1 MFLYNM
7 ANNPLFR
14 PTTSPT
20 STTKPSKAV
29 NNTETSV
36 RLSHNTFDNSYFN
49 FKTQRYGLLEPF
61 FWKDCVAGDNEP
73 FSNSHNVRSLPFAS
87 PILSPM
93 KLNKDYFMIPKY
105 AIQPHTWDYIFKNP
119 NQGDDVPYD
128 SQNLFPL
135 VSYLARSSGDPH
147 EVVSIF
153 DALEYVIYR
162 FSDNLFSPYDLLRLI
177 VLEPFFSSGSLLYN
191 LGYKLNPVIV
201 DQDTGNHLSFDE
213 FFDAVFSALRF
224 FSFAIDFDDP
234 DSVSGYRTVNFTT
247 SPDSSSLSNPVVV
260 DLFTAISL
268 IRSFFGNIR
277 FFTIDVSGESLP
289 FYSLIKPDWLV
300 SDLVDDRLNS
310 LSVDPLDCVRLD
322 NVVAYQYACAQYY
335 VNPRVDFLYNAQLF
349 RDNYIQL
356 VRLGHL
362 GPEFNEDVLIANF
375 NLNGIPVL
383 YDYFSLH
390 YHWYSMEMYLTSFFR
405 HDLIDDDISNGLSL
419 FQKYCNPV
427 MYLFSY
433 REQLRFGNYF
443 TDSRTQAL
451 GYGQPG
457 SDTVVVN
464 DDQSISVTD
473 LSQKLVLERF
483 RSAVAHLDGSAEDYL
498 ATMFHEQLPPDY
510 HYPKFIAHSE
520 FAINGSEVS
529 NTTSD
534 NQGNIVTNLMSGDD
548 TAEFNVVVNVPSV
561 LIGIS
566 YVSIPETYCQIKER
580 QYFHGDRYDMFQP
593 MLQYFGDQEIY
604 NREVSDE
611 IPNPADA
618 YGFVSRNGEYK
629 QRVSQVSGG
638 FLTRLRSWIFT
649 VDLPSFAGESSM
661 PRLAFT
667 QSPLAIRAHDFEFN
681 RFLSAQTGLSLGTG
695 FHFIMQ
701 YNNKNVDNR
710 PMDVNPLPLY
720 PSNNL

>member
-1 MFLYNM
+1 M

-20 STTKPSKAV
+20 NTTKPTKAV
-29 NNTETSV
+29 NNTDTRV

-49 FKTQRYGLLEPF
+49 FKTQRYGQLEPF

-119 NQGDDVPYD
+119 NQGDDVPSD
-128 SQNLFPL
+128 SHNLFPL
-135 VSYLARSSGDPH
+135 VGSIQRSSDDTTLYKTDL
-147 EVVSIF
+147 F
-153 DALEYVIYR
+153 DAISIICDR
-162 FSDNLFSPYDLLRLI
+162 FSNNVFTDLDYLRLL

-191 LGYKLNPVIV
+191 LGFKFNPSFKLY
-201 DQDTGNHLSFDE
+201 GNDNILSFDE
-213 FFDAVFSALRF
+213 FFDSVFREAVL
-224 FSFAIDFDDP
+224 SFTIDFDDP
-234 DSVSGYRTVNFTT
+234 DSVTGTRSITFITDKAFASDEVVIDMFTALSLLRTYFGSISYFGVLNRDDISISPTLLDSFEYSVTT
-247 SPDSSSLSNPVVV
+247 SSSGTLSR
-260 DLFTAISL
+260 D
-268 IRSFFGNIR
+268 NI
-277 FFTIDVSGESLP
+277 
-289 FYSLIKPDWLV
+289 
-300 SDLVDDRLNS
+300 
-310 LSVDPLDCVRLD
+310 DPLDCIRLD
-322 NVVAYQYACAQYY
+322 NIVAYQYACAQYY

-356 VRLGHL
+356 VRQAYEVGIGGSLNL
-362 GPEFNEDVLIANF
+362 SNF

-390 YHWYSMEMYLTSFFR
+390 YHWYSLAAFLIAIFR
-405 HDLIDDDISNGLSL
+405 KDIVADDAPIGVSL
-419 FQKYCNPV
+419 LHFQSLCNPV

-498 ATMFHEQLPPDY
+498 QTMFHEQLPPDY

-534 NQGNIVTNLMSGDD
+534 NQGNIVTNLKSGED
-548 TAEFNVVVNVPSV
+548 TAEFNIVVNVPSV

-566 YVSIPETYCQIKER
+566 YVSIPETYCQLKER

-618 YGFVSRNGEYK
+618 YGYVSRNGEYK

-649 VDLPSFAGESSM
+649 VDLPSFAGESAM

-667 QSPLAIRAHDFEFN
+667 QSPLAIRAHDYEFN
-681 RFLSAQTGLSLGTG
+681 RFLAAQTGLSLGTG

>member
-1 MFLYNM
+1 M
-7 ANNPLFR
+7 AHNPLFR

-20 STTKPSKAV
+20 NTTKPTKAV
-29 NNTETSV
+29 NNTDTSV

-49 FKTQRYGLLEPF
+49 FKTQRYGQLEPF

-87 PILSPM
+87 PILSTM
-93 KLNKDYFMIPKY
+93 KLNKDYFMVPKY

-119 NQGDDVPYD
+119 NQGDDVPSD
-128 SQNLFPL
+128 AQNLFPL
-135 VSYLARSSGDPH
+135 VVRLSGTGYTSGNYS
-147 EVVSIF
+147 VF
-153 DALEYVIYR
+153 DALSSVVRR
-162 FSDNLFSPYDLLRLI
+162 FHSGENSTFDYLRLL

-191 LGYKLNPVIV
+191 LGFKFNPSFIS
-201 DQDTGNHLSFDE
+201 DDSSTIISFDE
-213 FFDAVFSALRF
+213 YFDYVFRASNLFFT
-224 FSFAIDFDDP
+224 IDLDDP
-234 DSVSGYRTVNFTT
+234 DSASGVRSVSFSTDPNDED
-247 SPDSSSLSNPVVV
+247 DSVVHI
-260 DLFTAISL
+260 DLFTALSL
-268 IRSFFGNIR
+268 LRSFFGNISR
-277 FFTIDVSGESLP
+277 FSVENLASGFIIP
-289 FYSLIKPDWLV
+289 YSLYREVNYPVTVPVAGIISRD
-300 SDLVDDRLNS
+300 SI
-310 LSVDPLDCVRLD
+310 DPLDCVRLD
-322 NVVAYQYACAQYY
+322 TIVAYQYACAQYY
-335 VNPRVDFLYNAQLF
+335 VNPRVDFLYNAQLY

-356 VRLGHL
+356 VRSAVQS
-362 GPEFNEDVLIANF
+362 FTSDFVVSIDSF
-375 NLNGIPVL
+375 SLNGIPVL
-383 YDYFSLH
+383 YDYFSLR
-390 YHWYSMEMYLTSFFR
+390 YHWFSMLTYMSAIFSYDLDNLADTISLASFITR
-405 HDLIDDDISNGLSL
+405 
-419 FQKYCNPV
+419 CNPV
-427 MYLFSY
+427 MYLFTY

-498 ATMFHEQLPPDY
+498 STMFHEQLPPDY

-534 NQGNIVTNLMSGDD
+534 DQGNIVTNLKSGDD

-561 LIGIS
+561 IIGIS

-604 NREVSDE
+604 NREVSDD

-649 VDLPSFAGESSM
+649 VDLPAFAGESSM
-661 PRLAFT
+661 PRLAYT

-681 RFLSAQTGLSLGTG
+681 RFLAAQTGLSLGTG